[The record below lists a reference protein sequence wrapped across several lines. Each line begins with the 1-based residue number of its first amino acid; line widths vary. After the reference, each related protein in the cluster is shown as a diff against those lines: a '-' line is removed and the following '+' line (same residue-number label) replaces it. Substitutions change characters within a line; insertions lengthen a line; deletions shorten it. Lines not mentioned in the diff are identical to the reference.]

1 MARNSEN
8 HTIFRCFILHP
19 QVPKRREHYRLS
31 RKSEY
36 RKQSIVFDYAKKGA
50 DVGRNGEAK
59 EELLSTKYP
68 LLQNA
73 PEGARLLAILAAGRR
88 REATVHVPLPMDDE
102 DSDASDDDELICF
115 ALDHGLGRMNHRWVR
130 LDTDRSVFV
139 GENSVPASV
148 IPIDCPGALYAS
160 CANALDLRGGS
171 LRADGLT
178 LLPPGTHFL
187 LLAMLAFDLP
197 PDELGSVPDDDE
209 ELDLFIANA
218 LFWAESKDS
227 DFTSHRSQET
237 DQREETIDWSSRM
250 RMSIE
255 LSRSCADLGEQLEC
269 YPEKVKML
277 CAVFDGVDGHPTE
290 VWPNLKSD
298 PFIPRPEHEKIFV
311 DSLLAEMRHP
321 SSFYEGYNS
330 EKAEDHPLDA
340 SEPHL
345 QDDSRRSTNEQSES
359 GIVQPL
365 DVSIR
370 EDVAQEEKESK
381 EGDDCQALRGEVV
394 DVFSEDLISK
404 SIGIFAASVP
414 TADASLNEMP
424 TTNVLAL
431 VVNQVYNGLIYEA
444 AMQPSIRE
452 QLLSAAERFR
462 SVQLKRSD
470 HWNVRRFVDSEGKTW
485 YQALSADSLIPMKI
499 RPVRESPKWA
509 RYGRPWV
516 LDQAKGCVPP
526 QYRNFVYKQAE
537 IYDVNNTEIKALLFE
552 NIEMA
557 LRMEAAFVLERYFFT
572 TRRHWHD
579 QPYHDL
585 MQELSKRMLPTSEIL
600 AQDTNTASYTN

>member
-1 MARNSEN
+1 M
-8 HTIFRCFILHP
+8 
-19 QVPKRREHYRLS
+19 S

-36 RKQSIVFDYAKKGA
+36 RKQSIVFDYGNKRA
-50 DVGRNGEAK
+50 DAGRNGEAK
-59 EELLSTKYP
+59 EEQLSIKYP

-73 PEGARLLAILAAGRR
+73 PEGARLLAILAAARR

-130 LDTDRSVFV
+130 LDTDRAVFV

-148 IPIDCPGALYAS
+148 IPIDCPGALYAC
-160 CANALDLRGGS
+160 CANTLDLRGGS

-227 DFTSHRSQET
+227 DFTNHRSQET
-237 DQREETIDWSSRM
+237 EQSEETIDWSSRM
-250 RMSIE
+250 KMSIE
-255 LSRSCADLGEQLEC
+255 LARSCADLGEQLVC
-269 YPEKVKML
+269 YPEKIEML

-298 PFIPRPEHEKIFV
+298 PFIPRPEHENRFV
-311 DSLLAEMRHP
+311 ESLLAEMRHP

-330 EKAEDHPLDA
+330 EKAEEYGFDA
-340 SEPHL
+340 SEPRL
-345 QDDSRRSTNEQSES
+345 QDESRSSANEQSKS
-359 GIVQPL
+359 GIVQPLAL

-394 DVFSEDLISK
+394 DVFSEDLLSK
-404 SIGIFAASVP
+404 SMDIFSASVL
-414 TADASLNEMP
+414 TRDVSLNDMP
-424 TTNVLAL
+424 TTNILAL
-431 VVNQVYNGLIYEA
+431 VVNQVYNGLLYEA
-444 AMQPSIRE
+444 AMQPSTRE

-462 SVQLKRSD
+462 SVQLKRRD
-470 HWNVRRFVDSEGKTW
+470 HWIVRRFVDREGETW
-485 YQALSADSLIPMKI
+485 YQALSTDSLIPIKI

-526 QYRNFVYKQAE
+526 QYRNFVCKQAE
-537 IYDVNNTEIKALLFE
+537 IYDGDDTKIKALLFE

-557 LRMEAAFVLERYFFT
+557 LRMEAAFVLERCFFT

-579 QPYHDL
+579 QTFHDL

-600 AQDTNTASYTN
+600 AQDSNTSSYTK